1 MRRIVF
7 AVLALV
13 LVLSVRASAQ
23 MPAAQKWEN
32 VEWYVMMNWQF
43 TGADADSA
51 SAIFWDHIMP
61 AMTEAWP
68 ETTCL
73 RVMTG
78 QMGVT
83 CFGLMANGLE
93 EMEWEVSPDDVRF
106 FSLFFER
113 EGEAGMGMFQTFM
126 NAATGFTFNLALKH
140 GAGM

>member
-7 AVLALV
+7 AVLALI
-13 LVLSVRASAQ
+13 LVLSMRTTAQ
-23 MPAAQKWEN
+23 MPTAQRWEN
-32 VEWYVMMNWQF
+32 VEWYVVMNWQF

-51 SAIFWDHIMP
+51 SSIFWDHMLP
-61 AMTEAWP
+61 AMTDTWP

-83 CFGLMANGLE
+83 CFGLMAEGLE
-93 EMEWEVSPDDVRF
+93 ELEWEVSPNDVRF

-126 NAATGFTFNLALKH
+126 NAATGFTFDLALKH
-140 GAGM
+140 GRM

>member
-7 AVLALV
+7 AVLALI
-13 LVLSVRASAQ
+13 LVLSMRTTAQ
-23 MPAAQKWEN
+23 MPTAQRWEN
-32 VEWYVMMNWQF
+32 VEWYVVMNWQF

-51 SAIFWDHIMP
+51 SSIFWDHMLP
-61 AMTEAWP
+61 AMTDTWP

-83 CFGLMANGLE
+83 CFGLMAEGLE
-93 EMEWEVSPDDVRF
+93 ELEWEVSPNDVRF

-126 NAATGFTFNLALKH
+126 NAATGFTFDLALKH
-140 GAGM
+140 GGGM